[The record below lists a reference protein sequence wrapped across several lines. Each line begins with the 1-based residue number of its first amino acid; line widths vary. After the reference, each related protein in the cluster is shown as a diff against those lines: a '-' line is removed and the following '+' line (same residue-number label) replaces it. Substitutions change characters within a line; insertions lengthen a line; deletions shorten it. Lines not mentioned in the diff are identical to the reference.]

1 MWYVIQT
8 KALHEEEIV
17 LKCQEIVKPDEE
29 IFTMLSERQQRI
41 KGEWVTK
48 RYVTFQ
54 KYIFADT
61 TDPDDLRIRL
71 HSVKGLTKML
81 MVGDKPTPIYPE
93 EEEFLKQLGG
103 EEHVIGKMYIYHEG
117 DVITVKDGPLKD
129 VEGVVKWM
137 DRRQHLIGIGVKLF
151 GQETIVKLSADYI
164 EKEYW

>member
-8 KALHEEEIV
+8 QACHEEEMV
-17 LKCQEIVKPDEE
+17 LKCREVAKPDEE

-71 HSVKGLTKML
+71 KGVKGLTKML
-81 MVGDKPTPIYPE
+81 MVGDKATPIYPE
-93 EEEFLKQLGG
+93 EEEFLRQLGG
-103 EEHVIGKMYIYHEG
+103 EDHIIGMSYIYREG
-117 DVITVKDGPLKD
+117 DIITVNDGPLKD
-129 VEGVVKWM
+129 LEGVVKWT
-137 DRRQHLIGIGVKLF
+137 DRRQHLIGIAVRMF
-151 GQETIVKLSADYI
+151 GAETIVKLSAEFV
-164 EKEYW
+164 EKV